1 MTIIKESKSMRTF
14 KAIQKPRRF
23 SFVTALLIIL
33 VFTAGCA
40 TPVGVRKLDPK
51 AVQRTLTA
59 NVLSTGKLSAPSV
72 QVLNRFGLVDEF
84 HHHPVQVIAKLH
96 AGLPGVSE
104 ADRLFTLTETSFLYA
119 GRSNDRSYFL
129 AAACNAY
136 AFLFPKD
143 QSTAP
148 GCFDPRYRVAVDL
161 YNRSIAEGLTAA
173 NGSEVLLK
181 AGVYKLPHSSLTISI
196 NPAEF
201 DWGTYRLVHFKQAA
215 ELGVRGLRNRYRWPG
230 IGAPLTAAVEPLAGV
245 NNAAYSLVDPD
256 IKVPITIFLR
266 LENIEDGL
274 KRGTVRGHLELHTTQ
289 DATSVTINGREVP
302 LELELSSALAHTLEG
317 SAMYRLELKGLLS
330 GDLSLPIKNVARFRD
345 DVLLLAPYQPGRI
358 PVVFVHGTAS
368 SPARWA
374 EMLNELQND
383 PDLWGRYQFWLFT
396 YNTGNPIV
404 YSGGLLADALHKV
417 VANFDPQGKDPAL
430 QKMVVIGHSQ
440 GGLLT
445 KLLVVNSGN
454 RFWDNAFS
462 VPIEQLQISPETK
475 EILKRSLFF
484 TPLPFV
490 KQVVFIA
497 TPHRGSFV
505 AGGWIGSLTGK
516 LISMPAKLLNPMQ
529 ELIIKNPQASALRSM
544 KDIPR
549 STDNMDPKH
558 RFIKA
563 LDAMSIAPGVMAHSI
578 IAVENPDDPKEEWND
593 GVVAYSSAHIEGVA
607 SELIVH
613 SSHSTQS
620 EPQTIEEVR
629 RILLENLK

>member
-23 SFVTALLIIL
+23 AFVTGLLIIL
-33 VFTAGCA
+33 VFITGCA

-119 GRSNDRSYFL
+119 GRSNDRAYFL

>member
-1 MTIIKESKSMRTF
+1 MSRALTIDQNPI
-14 KAIQKPRRF
+14 RF
-23 SFVTALLIIL
+23 AFVTGLLIIL
-33 VFTAGCA
+33 VFITGCA

-84 HHHPVQVIAKLH
+84 HHHPVQVIAKLY

-173 NGSEVLLK
+173 DGSEVILK
-181 AGVYKLPHSSLTISI
+181 AGVFKLPNSSLTLSI
-196 NPAEF
+196 NPTEF
-201 DWGTYRLVHFKQAA
+201 NWGNYRLVHFKQAA

-230 IGAPLTAAVEPLAGV
+230 IGAPLTAGILPIAGLS
-245 NNAAYSLVDPD
+245 NKAYSLVDPD
-256 IKVPITIFLR
+256 IKVPVTIFLR
-266 LENIEDGL
+266 LDNIEEGL
-274 KRGTVRGHLELHTTQ
+274 KSGSVQGHLELHTTQ
-289 DATSVTINGREVP
+289 DATSVSINGLQVP
-302 LELELSSALAHTLEG
+302 LEFEMSSALAYTLEG
-317 SAMYRLELKGLLS
+317 SAMYKLELKGLLS
-330 GDLSLPIKNVARFRD
+330 GDFSLPLKNVSRFRD

-358 PVVFVHGTAS
+358 PVVLVHGTAS

-404 YSGGLLADALHKV
+404 YSGGLLADALRKV

-430 QKMVVIGHSQ
+430 KKMVVIGHSQ

-445 KLLVVNSGN
+445 KLLVIDSGN

-462 VPIEQLQISPETK
+462 VPLAQLKISFETK
-475 EILKRSLFF
+475 EILQRSLFF

-497 TPHRGSFV
+497 TPHQGSFV
-505 AGGWIGSLTGK
+505 AGGWIGSLTSK
-516 LISMPAKLLNPMQ
+516 LISLPTKLLNPMQ
-529 ELIIKNPQASALRSM
+529 ELIIKNPQAAAFRSM
-544 KDIPR
+544 KDLPR
-549 STDNMDPKH
+549 STDNMDPH
-558 RFIKA
+558 NPFIRVISS
-563 LDAMSIAPGVMAHSI
+563 LPISPDVTAHSI
-578 IAVENPDDPKEEWND
+578 IAVENPDDPKEKWND

>member
-1 MTIIKESKSMRTF
+1 MYMRYPVSPVLTVDQNP
-14 KAIQKPRRF
+14 IRF
-23 SFVTALLIIL
+23 AFVTGLLIIL
-33 VFTAGCA
+33 LFITGCA

-84 HHHPVQVIAKLH
+84 HHHPAQVIAKLH

-104 ADRLFTLTETSFLYA
+104 ADRLFTLAETSFLYA

-129 AAACNAY
+129 AAACTAY
-136 AFLFPKD
+136 AFLFPQD
-143 QSTAP
+143 QSMAP

-173 NGSEVLLK
+173 DGSEVLLK
-181 AGVYKLPHSSLTISI
+181 AGVYKFPHSSLTISI

-256 IKVPITIFLR
+256 IKVPVTIFLR
-266 LENIEDGL
+266 LENIEEGL
-274 KRGTVRGHLELHTTQ
+274 KKGTVRGNLELHTTQ
-289 DATSVTINGREVP
+289 DTTSVTINGREVP
-302 LELELSSALAHTLEG
+302 LEFEMSSALAHTLEG

-330 GDLSLPIKNVARFRD
+330 GDLSLPIKNVARFSD

-396 YNTGNPIV
+396 YNTGNPIA
-404 YSGGLLADALHKV
+404 YSGGLLADALRKV

-445 KLLVVNSGN
+445 KLLVVDSGN

-462 VPIEQLQISPETK
+462 VPIAQLQISPETK

-516 LISMPAKLLNPMQ
+516 LISLPAKLLNPMQ
-529 ELIIKNPQASALRSM
+529 ELIIKNPQASAFRSM
-544 KDIPR
+544 KDLPR
-549 STDNMDPKH
+549 STDNMDPKNK
-558 RFIKA
+558 FIKA
-563 LDAMSIAPGVMAHSI
+563 LAAMPVAPGVTVHSI
-578 IAVENPDDPKEEWND
+578 IAVENPDDPKEKWND
-593 GVVAYSSAHIEGVA
+593 GVVEYSSAHLDGVA

>member
-1 MTIIKESKSMRTF
+1 MYMRYPVSPVLTVDQNP
-14 KAIQKPRRF
+14 IRF
-23 SFVTALLIIL
+23 AFVTGLLIIL
-33 VFTAGCA
+33 LFITGCA

-84 HHHPVQVIAKLH
+84 HHHPAQVIAKLH

-104 ADRLFTLTETSFLYA
+104 ADRLFTLAETSFLYA

-129 AAACNAY
+129 AAACTAY
-136 AFLFPKD
+136 AFLFPQD
-143 QSTAP
+143 QSMAP

-173 NGSEVLLK
+173 DGSEVLLK
-181 AGVYKLPHSSLTISI
+181 AGVYKFPHSSLTISI

-256 IKVPITIFLR
+256 IKVPVTIFLR
-266 LENIEDGL
+266 LENIEEGL
-274 KRGTVRGHLELHTTQ
+274 KKGTVRGNLELHTTQ
-289 DATSVTINGREVP
+289 DTTSVTINGREVP
-302 LELELSSALAHTLEG
+302 LEFEMSSALAHTLEG

-330 GDLSLPIKNVARFRD
+330 GDLSLPIKNVARFSD

-396 YNTGNPIV
+396 YNTGNPIA
-404 YSGGLLADALHKV
+404 YSGGLLADALRKV

-445 KLLVVNSGN
+445 KLLVVDSGN

-462 VPIEQLQISPETK
+462 VPIAQLQISPETK

-516 LISMPAKLLNPMQ
+516 LISLPAKLLNPMQ
-529 ELIIKNPQASALRSM
+529 ELIIKNPQASAFRSM
-544 KDIPR
+544 KDLPR
-549 STDNMDPKH
+549 STDNMDPKNK
-558 RFIKA
+558 FIKA
-563 LDAMSIAPGVMAHSI
+563 LAAMPVAPGVTVHSI
-578 IAVENPDDPKEEWND
+578 IAVEDPDDPREKWND
-593 GVVAYSSAHIEGVA
+593 GVVKYSSAHLEGVA